1 MCGPTSIPFESE
13 YTVKDKIL
21 SFFLG
26 RRLQDTELS
35 EEKFNV
41 LWGIPIFAS
50 DAISSVSYA
59 GEEILLV
66 LIPVLGMGSFAKFMP
81 IVAAIIC
88 LLGIL
93 VFCYRQTIDA
103 YPEGGGAYIV
113 ASDNLGEHVG
123 LVAGGSLIMDYILTV
138 AVSSCAG
145 AAAITSA
152 FPSLLPYK
160 ALLAFAII
168 CLLTWGNLRGIRES
182 SVMFG
187 IPTYLFIITM
197 LTMIVTGLIRY
208 SVGGVPAE
216 VAASSVQ
223 NANELATDAM
233 VILILKAF
241 ASGCTALTGVEAVS
255 NGVPNFKAPAPKHAQ
270 KVLLAMAGFVC
281 IIFFGVS
288 LLITLYKIVPSSE
301 ATAVSKLA
309 AAVYGNGSI
318 MFYVTQIMTVVILS
332 LAANTAFADLPLLMA
347 LIASHGYLP
356 KQLVNRG
363 SRLNFSNGILFLF
376 GTASILVFVF
386 RGDQH
391 LLLPLYASGVFISFF
406 LSQLGMFVHWRK
418 NKGRH
423 WKLKASVNGFGTV
436 LTGSVLI
443 IIVIMKFLRGAW
455 VALLLIALFIII
467 MLRIKRHYQAV
478 GASLTITPDEAR
490 TLIDSASSAHVILP
504 VQSFNRTFIR
514 TLSCAQSCG
523 FSSLELYSV
532 CSTEERAEQLK
543 KDLAAIGLE
552 DKFRY
557 DITTL
562 RNTNDVLLKHVHDV
576 AQTIPKGEKLI
587 VMMGGLVVT
596 SPFAKILHNS
606 TTHRLTRKMETYKNV
621 SVFTVPYVFD
631 ASPSTADR

>member
-1 MCGPTSIPFESE
+1 MKNGGYAVRE
-13 YTVKDKIL
+13 KLL

-26 RRLQDTELS
+26 RRLEDTELS

-66 LIPVLGMGSFAKFMP
+66 LVPVLAMASFRVFLP

-93 VFCYRQTIDA
+93 VFCYRQTIEA

-113 ASDNLGEHVG
+113 ASDNLGEKVG
-123 LVAGGSLIMDYILTV
+123 LIAGGSLIMDYILTV

-152 FPSLLPYK
+152 FPSMLPYK
-160 ALLAFAII
+160 ALLAFLII
-168 CLLTWGNLRGIRES
+168 CLLTWGNLRGIRDS

-187 IPTYLFIITM
+187 VPTYLFI
-197 LTMIVTGLIRY
+197 LTMFTMIGTGIIKYSLGLVT
-208 SVGGVPAE
+208 PAE
-216 VAASSVQ
+216 EAVMAAQSS
-223 NANELATDAM
+223 ELALDAM

-255 NGVPNFKAPAPKHAQ
+255 NGVPNFKEPAPKHA
-270 KVLLAMAGFVC
+270 KTVLLAMASFVC

-288 LLITLYKIVPSSE
+288 LLISWYKIIPSE
-301 ATAVSKLA
+301 DATAVSMLA
-309 AAVYGNGSI
+309 AAVFGRDSA
-318 MFYVTQIMTVVILS
+318 MFYVTQVMTVVILS
-332 LAANTAFADLPLLMA
+332 LAANTAFADLPLLMS

-376 GTASILVFVF
+376 GMASLLVFVF
-386 RGDQH
+386 RGSQH

-406 LSQLGMFVHWRK
+406 LSQFGMLTHWRK
-418 NKGRH
+418 RKGPH
-423 WKLKASVNGFGTV
+423 WQFKAAVNGFGSV

-443 IIVIMKFLRGAW
+443 IIVIMKFMRGAW
-455 VALLLIALFIII
+455 VALLLISLFILI
-467 MLRIKRHYQAV
+467 MLNIKRHYEKV
-478 GASLTITPDEAR
+478 SEDLTMSSVEAALAEINR
-490 TLIDSASSAHVILP
+490 EKTARVIIP
-504 VQSFNRTFIR
+504 VQSLSKSFIK
-514 TLSCAQSCG
+514 TLNCALSCG
-523 FSSLELYSV
+523 FTSMELYSV
-532 CSTEERAEQLK
+532 CSTEEQAQKIREQVEAL
-543 KDLAAIGLE
+543 GVPCE
-552 DKFRY
+552 FRY
-557 DITTL
+557 DVTTL
-562 RNTNDVLLKHVHDV
+562 RNTNEILLSHIQQE
-576 AQTIPKGEKLI
+576 AGATENERLI

-596 SPFAKILHNS
+596 SPFAGILHNS
-606 TTHRLTRKMETYKNV
+606 TTHRLMRKMETYRNV
-621 SVFTVPYVFD
+621 YVFSVPYVIE
-631 ASPSTADR
+631 

>member
-1 MCGPTSIPFESE
+1 M
-13 YTVKDKIL
+13 KDKLL

-26 RRLQDTELS
+26 RRLEDTELS

-66 LIPVLGMGSFAKFMP
+66 LIPVLGMVSFHVFLP

-93 VFCYRQTIDA
+93 VFCYRQTIEA

-113 ASDNLGEHVG
+113 ASDNLGEKVG
-123 LVAGGSLIMDYILTV
+123 LIAGAALIIDYILTV

-187 IPTYLFIITM
+187 IPTYLFILTM
-197 LTMIVTGLIRY
+197 LTMLATGLVKY
-208 SVGGVPAE
+208 SLGMVTPAE
-216 VAASSVQ
+216 EALLAANSS
-223 NANELATDAM
+223 ELATDAM

-255 NGVPNFKAPAPKHAQ
+255 NGVPNFKAPAPKHAKQ
-270 KVLLAMAGFVC
+270 VLLAMAGFVC

-288 LLITLYKIVPSSE
+288 LLISLYKIVPNE
-301 ATAVSKLA
+301 DATAVSLLA
-309 AAVYGNGSI
+309 AAVYGKGSA
-318 MFYVTQIMTVVILS
+318 MFYVTQVMTVVILS
-332 LAANTAFADLPLLMA
+332 LAANTAFADLPLLMS
-347 LIASHGYLP
+347 LIAGHGYLP

-376 GTASILVFVF
+376 GMASVLVFVF
-386 RGDQH
+386 RGSQH

-406 LSQLGMFVHWRK
+406 LNQFGMFTHWR
-418 NKGRH
+418 NRKGAG
-423 WKLKASVNGFGTV
+423 WKVKATVNGFGSI
-436 LTGSVLI
+436 LTGTVLI
-443 IIVIMKFLRGAW
+443 IIVVMKFMRGAW
-455 VALLLIALFIII
+455 VALLLISSFILI
-467 MLRIKRHYQAV
+467 MLRIKKHYENV
-478 GASLTITPDEAR
+478 NGDLTISSPEDAMKEINRSKTAR
-490 TLIDSASSAHVILP
+490 VIIP
-504 VQSFNRTFIR
+504 VQSLNKSFIK
-514 TLSCAQSCG
+514 TLNCALSCG
-523 FSSLELYSV
+523 FSSMELYSV
-532 CSTEERAEQLK
+532 CSTKEQAKRIEEQIEALGIDCE
-543 KDLAAIGLE
+543 
-552 DKFRY
+552 FRY
-557 DITTL
+557 DVTTL
-562 RNTNDVLLKHVHDV
+562 RNTNDILLSHIKQE
-576 AQTIPKGEKLI
+576 AEAAENERLI

-596 SPFAKILHNS
+596 SPFAKVLHNS
-606 TTHRLTRKMETYKNV
+606 TTHRLMRKMETYRNV
-621 SVFTVPYVFD
+621 YVFSVPYVIE
-631 ASPSTADR
+631 